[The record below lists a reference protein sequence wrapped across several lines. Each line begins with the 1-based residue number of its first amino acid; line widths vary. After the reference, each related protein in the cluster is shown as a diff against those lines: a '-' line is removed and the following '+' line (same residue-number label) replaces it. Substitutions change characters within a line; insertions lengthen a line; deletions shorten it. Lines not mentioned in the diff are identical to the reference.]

1 MTANCC
7 ARVIGK
13 GVIGVGK
20 EVEVEVNVGVDW
32 GVGFGVEVGVSV
44 GVGFGVGLGK
54 RVPVGMLVGWMLAV
68 GVEEAAHDRGDVNRM
83 MGVRMSTVALHIIR
97 TMMVAG
103 FDSERER
110 RF

>member
-1 MTANCC
+1 
-7 ARVIGK
+7 
-13 GVIGVGK
+13 VIGVGK
-20 EVEVEVNVGVDW
+20 EAEVGANCGVDFGVGVD
-32 GVGFGVEVGVSV
+32 VSV
-44 GVGFGVGLGK
+44 GVDFGVGLGK

-68 GVEEAAHDRGDVNRM
+68 GVGEAAHDRGDVNRM

-103 FDSERER
+103 FDRERER